1 MQHADEQRS
10 RLRPQSCGMLHRREM
25 VHDPAFQRKSA
36 MSTGGSVVQDTG
48 SIEFSDLVRSLKGL
62 TTNGRIGSPVCLRL
76 HWQIEPHA
84 SEAEALRDAAILADE
99 CFGAAAPVWQIRQS
113 GNRQWNVLGT
123 DPAGW
128 VLLATVCRA
137 VTPAFTLTLMGN
149 HGTVRLEHARLSPR
163 ISAVELQ
170 DGGWCASLIATP
182 AVSTLQSVREA
193 ELSRNKNVRNEK
205 SPE

>member
-1 MQHADEQRS
+1 
-10 RLRPQSCGMLHRREM
+10 M

-36 MSTGGSVVQDTG
+36 MSTGGSVVQDMR

-113 GNRQWNVLGT
+113 GNCQWNILGT
-123 DPAGW
+123 DPAGR

-137 VTPAFTLTLMGN
+137 VTPAFALTLIGN
-149 HGTVRLEHARLSPR
+149 HGTARMERAGLSPQAAAGE
-163 ISAVELQ
+163 SPG
-170 DGGWCASLIATP
+170 GGWYASLSTTP
-182 AVSTLQSVREA
+182 AVCALQSVSE
-193 ELSRNKNVRNEK
+193 EEPSRKKK
-205 SPE
+205 SRKKKSSASP